1 MKSKLKDALRTETLR
16 TETLK
21 DVRTETL
28 RGADTLK
35 DVRKET
41 LRGADTLKDVRPE
54 TLRTETLK
62 DASSTLKTSQTLPGP
77 DAQRQQLRTRI
88 YMYCLRISS
97 SAKLSEEIYDCMV

>member
-21 DVRTETL
+21 DVRTE
-28 RGADTLK
+28 TLK